1 MRQIQ
6 IGLKKEQK
14 KHSKSQKKLVQDE
27 LITVS
32 LQPNLKKRSFYF
44 LRQFKNDFYLIEKQ

>member
-14 KHSKSQKKLVQDE
+14 KHSKSQKKLVQVE

-44 LRQFKNDFYLIEKQ
+44 LRQFKMIFI